1 MCENYEAAARAEQ
14 EDIMCASSAPRY
26 GAGRWHRKRKEL
38 QCLCVQNFS
47 AAARSKKILCAPLRR
62 PAMAPAAGIE
72 NARTLPLLSI
82 PIPALRSVSNP
93 ASARIFFF
101 KNFLLACGRPNLEWL
116 KLKETSAPPATPI
129 LGRPRSGLAQP
140 RRKTHTVAQG
150 IFSPLFF
157 KIYFILYFIYIK
169 KIKNKIFLKK
179 INFSNFKIAARWRAR
194 SARLYSLLI
203 NKNNIRKIN
212 EKTFRL
218 DSLFH
223 FLPRGPE
230 G

>member
-1 MCENYEAAARAEQ
+1 MFMCTKFFGRCAEQ

-26 GAGRWHRKRKEL
+26 GAGRWHRKRKDFAFA
-38 QCLCVQNFS
+38 V
-47 AAARSKKILCAPLRR
+47 
-62 PAMAPAAGIE
+62 
-72 NARTLPLLSI
+72 
-82 PIPALRSVSNP
+82 NP
-93 ASARIFFF
+93 DPGLEIGFEPRLGSDFFF

-169 KIKNKIFLKK
+169 KIKNKNIF
-179 INFSNFKIAARWRAR
+179 
-194 SARLYSLLI
+194 
-203 NKNNIRKIN
+203 
-212 EKTFRL
+212 
-218 DSLFH
+218 
-223 FLPRGPE
+223 
-230 G
+230 